1 MPSRSLL
8 YAIFPLCHRLILQVS
23 TICVSEVHQV
33 ETFFVAMTKLSGE
46 GVLPLLRYVDHDP
59 DTSRASPLHQYASLT
74 VSESPDS
81 TASTTCGTQNTLLS
95 CRENR
100 SSFSITNPVH
110 RNCGLS
116 LSWRTSLF
124 FLIVLCFF
132 LVLGNLGF
140 VTTDLCSPRCY
151 FLRRHTS
158 SCILLPPVSD
168 FVISPLMEF

>member
-1 MPSRSLL
+1 VADRGVGMPSRSLL

-81 TASTTCGTQNTLLS
+81 TALLLAVRKTH
-95 CRENR
+95 CFRVVR
-100 SSFSITNPVH
+100 I
-110 RNCGLS
+110 GLHSQS
-116 LSWRTSLF
+116 L
-124 FLIVLCFF
+124 ILC
-132 LVLGNLGF
+132 
-140 VTTDLCSPRCY
+140 TETAACP
-151 FLRRHTS
+151 
-158 SCILLPPVSD
+158 
-168 FVISPLMEF
+168 